1 MMALLPLV
9 PLAVLLVAQGPRL
22 IVGVASCRRT
32 LRQWRRREAQAATYW
47 AAVLHRNR
55 GLVGPSL
62 QEAVC
67 RSLGCT
73 PREADAAI
81 DLLDL
86 GDEVGGIAPRPGGA
100 PPWV

>member
-1 MMALLPLV
+1 MVSFLPLV
-9 PLAVLLVAQGPRL
+9 PLAVLLVVQGPRL
-22 IVGVASCRRT
+22 FAGVVAFRRA
-32 LRQWRRREAQAATYW
+32 RRHWRRREHRAATYW
-47 AAVLHRNR
+47 AAALHRNR
-55 GLVGPSL
+55 GLHGVAL

-67 RSLGCT
+67 RSVGCT

-86 GDEVGGIAPRPGGA
+86 GDEVGGIAPQADDA